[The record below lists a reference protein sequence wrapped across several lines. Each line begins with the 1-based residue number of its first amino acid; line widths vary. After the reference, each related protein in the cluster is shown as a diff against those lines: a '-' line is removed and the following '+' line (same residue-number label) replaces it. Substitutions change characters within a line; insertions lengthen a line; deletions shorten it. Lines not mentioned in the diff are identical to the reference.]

1 MLAIALALGASICW
15 GSGDFLGGLTTRR
28 ASLWAVI
35 VGSQAVGL
43 VGATLVVVLAGH
55 GWPGL
60 HAVWPVLLGGLAS
73 VVAISC
79 FYKALAIGSMSIVAP
94 ISATNALIPFLVGL
108 ATGERP
114 SAAQLA
120 GVALAAA
127 IVLALTAAVAMG
139 LVLVGY
145 DATARYDALWAMLGG
160 RISSVVVFALV
171 FLVLR
176 PRLEMRRSALP
187 FIVAVGLLDTG
198 ANGLF
203 ALATTQG
210 YLSLVSVLG
219 AVYPVV
225 TVLLAYGLLRER
237 IAPHQMVGAVGPL
250 AGIALYARAAADP
263 DLAWACTGAGRMMRS
278 PTVFEDVG
286 KTVCTTNCA
295 WSATERMVGALVE
308 HLGEPAPGAP
318 PGSSAGRA
326 FPAAERMAEAEEG
339 FYREV
344 ARAGY
349 RGPRLRALA
358 LAVAAGELDL
368 EALLVTPPAELP
380 DDETERRLLEL
391 PGVGPYAAAHVMM
404 LVGRHS
410 RLILDSWTRP
420 KYARLMGKP
429 PGKLVAD
436 RTIGRR
442 FGAYGAH
449 AGR

>member
-43 VGATLVVVLAGH
+43 VGATLVIVLAGH

-127 IVLALTAAVAMG
+127 GVLLVASERARAGDTIGVAALPNEPAVEPTAVMAAGTATHVPRRNQRRAIVLALTAAVAMG

-160 RISSVVVFALV
+160 RISSVAVFAVV

-176 PRLEMRRSALP
+176 PHLEMRRSALP

-237 IAPHQMVGAVGPL
+237 IAPHQMVGAVGTL
-250 AGIALYARAAADP
+250 AGIALI
-263 DLAWACTGAGRMMRS
+263 
-278 PTVFEDVG
+278 
-286 KTVCTTNCA
+286 
-295 WSATERMVGALVE
+295 
-308 HLGEPAPGAP
+308 
-318 PGSSAGRA
+318 
-326 FPAAERMAEAEEG
+326 
-339 FYREV
+339 
-344 ARAGY
+344 
-349 RGPRLRALA
+349 
-358 LAVAAGELDL
+358 AAG
-368 EALLVTPPAELP
+368 
-380 DDETERRLLEL
+380 
-391 PGVGPYAAAHVMM
+391 
-404 LVGRHS
+404 
-410 RLILDSWTRP
+410 
-420 KYARLMGKP
+420 
-429 PGKLVAD
+429 
-436 RTIGRR
+436 
-442 FGAYGAH
+442 
-449 AGR
+449 

>member
-1 MLAIALALGASICW
+1 MFAIALALGASVCW

-43 VGATLVVVLAGH
+43 AGAALVTVLAGH

-79 FYKALAIGSMSIVAP
+79 FYKALAIGSMSVVAP
-94 ISATNALIPFLVGL
+94 ISATNAAIPFLVGL
-108 ATGERP
+108 AAGERP
-114 SAAQLA
+114 GSLQLV

-127 IVLALTAAVAMG
+127 GVILVASERARPGDTIGVAALPNEPAVEPAVFAVSGSSARVPRRDQRRAIVLALVAAVAMG

-160 RISSVVVFALV
+160 RISSAVVFTTV

-176 PRLEMRRSALP
+176 PHVAMRRSALP

-237 IAPHQMVGAVGPL
+237 LAPHQMVGAVVTL
-250 AGIALYARAAADP
+250 AGIALI
-263 DLAWACTGAGRMMRS
+263 
-278 PTVFEDVG
+278 
-286 KTVCTTNCA
+286 
-295 WSATERMVGALVE
+295 
-308 HLGEPAPGAP
+308 
-318 PGSSAGRA
+318 
-326 FPAAERMAEAEEG
+326 
-339 FYREV
+339 
-344 ARAGY
+344 
-349 RGPRLRALA
+349 
-358 LAVAAGELDL
+358 AAG
-368 EALLVTPPAELP
+368 
-380 DDETERRLLEL
+380 
-391 PGVGPYAAAHVMM
+391 
-404 LVGRHS
+404 
-410 RLILDSWTRP
+410 
-420 KYARLMGKP
+420 
-429 PGKLVAD
+429 
-436 RTIGRR
+436 
-442 FGAYGAH
+442 
-449 AGR
+449 

>member
-94 ISATNALIPFLVGL
+94 ISASNALIPFLVGL

-127 IVLALTAAVAMG
+127 GVLLVASERARAGDTIGVAALPNEPAVEPTAVMAAGTATHVPRRNQRRAIVLALTAAVAMG
-139 LVLVGY
+139 LVLVSY

-160 RISSVVVFALV
+160 RISSVVVFAVV

-237 IAPHQMVGAVGPL
+237 IAPHQMVGAVGTL
-250 AGIALYARAAADP
+250 AGIALI
-263 DLAWACTGAGRMMRS
+263 
-278 PTVFEDVG
+278 
-286 KTVCTTNCA
+286 
-295 WSATERMVGALVE
+295 
-308 HLGEPAPGAP
+308 
-318 PGSSAGRA
+318 
-326 FPAAERMAEAEEG
+326 
-339 FYREV
+339 
-344 ARAGY
+344 
-349 RGPRLRALA
+349 
-358 LAVAAGELDL
+358 AAG
-368 EALLVTPPAELP
+368 
-380 DDETERRLLEL
+380 
-391 PGVGPYAAAHVMM
+391 
-404 LVGRHS
+404 
-410 RLILDSWTRP
+410 
-420 KYARLMGKP
+420 
-429 PGKLVAD
+429 
-436 RTIGRR
+436 
-442 FGAYGAH
+442 
-449 AGR
+449 

>member
-55 GWPGL
+55 GWPGM

-108 ATGERP
+108 AAGERP
-114 SAAQLA
+114 SAVQLA

-127 IVLALTAAVAMG
+127 GVLLVASERVRAGDTIGAAALPNEPAVEPAAVMAAGTAAHVPRRNQRRAIVLALIAAVAMG

-145 DATARYDALWAMLGG
+145 DATARHDALWAMLGG
-160 RISSVVVFALV
+160 RISSVVVFAMV
-171 FLVLR
+171 FVVAR

-237 IAPHQMVGAVGPL
+237 IAPHQMVGAVGTL
-250 AGIALYARAAADP
+250 AGIALI
-263 DLAWACTGAGRMMRS
+263 
-278 PTVFEDVG
+278 
-286 KTVCTTNCA
+286 
-295 WSATERMVGALVE
+295 
-308 HLGEPAPGAP
+308 
-318 PGSSAGRA
+318 
-326 FPAAERMAEAEEG
+326 
-339 FYREV
+339 
-344 ARAGY
+344 
-349 RGPRLRALA
+349 
-358 LAVAAGELDL
+358 AAG
-368 EALLVTPPAELP
+368 
-380 DDETERRLLEL
+380 
-391 PGVGPYAAAHVMM
+391 
-404 LVGRHS
+404 
-410 RLILDSWTRP
+410 
-420 KYARLMGKP
+420 
-429 PGKLVAD
+429 
-436 RTIGRR
+436 
-442 FGAYGAH
+442 
-449 AGR
+449 